1 MNNMKTTKKQTVGRW
16 LVWLVLALLM
26 LQLVT
31 AIGIR
36 PAKTTVLSEEVSSYQ
51 GTFWV
56 VNNDQMEFTAKVL
69 VEGEMAQYISLS
81 PEELSFRSDTDAL
94 PVNFVLN
101 LPSSVPPGSSTA
113 NIVVEQEA
121 LSSQDNSI
129 SSKIILKHKILI
141 QGPYPDK
148 YVSTKLNFHEAD
160 NTIEFV
166 SEVENLGKLDVDK
179 ILTRF
184 YVNDKQQ
191 NQQSIQTEETS
202 LKTSENKLLKASL
215 GKELFEQGEFEVSAV
230 TEYDGQQV
238 ELAKKLILGEPQVKV
253 TYFNQFLLANK
264 INEYTI
270 DLLNEWNQKIKNVFV
285 DVEVKKDNIKID
297 EFRTK
302 SVDLEAEL
310 SKRISDYYD
319 ARDVNT
325 GKYTFDLVI
334 NFWNLVRMD
343 QALYTFETEFLEEES
358 IDNVPALAGRA
369 AGDAEEQSS
378 LPWLWIV
385 GGGMVLIMILA
396 ILFIV
401 WRYLHRE
408 EYEGGDGGL

>member
-1 MNNMKTTKKQTVGRW
+1 MMNNMKTTKKQTVGRW

-238 ELAKKLILGEPQVKV
+238 KV

-401 WRYLHRE
+401 WRYLHRD